1 MNEFDPV
8 TDPID
13 IREDPPI
20 GVDPDVPEMPEDEL
34 WIRMFERMLRDKAQF
49 ESYLAVVTAMI
60 SE

>member
-1 MNEFDPV
+1 MNEFDSV

-13 IREDPPI
+13 IQEDPPI
-20 GVDPDVPEMPEDEL
+20 GVDPDAPEMPEDEL
-34 WIRMFERMLRDKAQF
+34 WVRMFERMLQDKAQF